1 MRAKPTKVGRLVN
14 ALCDRAVPG
23 VEAGLGAVRGYPR
36 PPQPGQ
42 VHHGAAL
49 QAGQVLPSPAWACL
63 QPGSELRWQ
72 DWTAVLCNTM
82 KAGTTTWARLFLQLY
97 LPHALNWKRQSTKF
111 SPFNVGYQ
119 VKLQQLQAKRFTAEE
134 KAGVVKSLE
143 QKEHEYFAFFVCRDP
158 IERLKSLYL
167 YSLDLK
173 RFKPGKTPRN
183 FQEFL
188 TVSFSNISSILSE
201 STLLRPTVGKQ
212 AKKIDGF

>member
-1 MRAKPTKVGRLVN
+1 
-14 ALCDRAVPG
+14 
-23 VEAGLGAVRGYPR
+23 
-36 PPQPGQ
+36 
-42 VHHGAAL
+42 
-49 QAGQVLPSPAWACL
+49 
-63 QPGSELRWQ
+63 
-72 DWTAVLCNTM
+72 M
-82 KAGTTTWARLFLQLY
+82 KAGTTTWARIFLQLY
-97 LPHALNWKRQSTKF
+97 LPRALNWKRQSTKF

-173 RFKPGKTPRN
+173 RFKTGKTPRN

-201 STLLRPTVGKQ
+201 STLLRPTVSKQ
-212 AKKIDGF
+212 AINIDGFHLPSTICPIALLIGGNVQYSADHGINPMYQLCAPCSRHYDAIIRMETFESDARYLLRIVLLITH